1 MSSPERHS
9 PCAVTT
15 TATVAACTVLP
26 ITLLLALVAWIYPVL
41 KHHHELHPTPSSTM
55 SAPSAPR

>member
-1 MSSPERHS
+1 M
-9 PCAVTT
+9 T

-41 KHHHELHPTPSSTM
+41 KHHHVPRPTPASTT
-55 SAPSAPR
+55 STPSTPR

>member
-1 MSSPERHS
+1 MPSPEHHS
-9 PCAVTT
+9 PDTVT

-41 KHHHELHPTPSSTM
+41 KHHHELHPTPASTT

>member
-1 MSSPERHS
+1 MPSPEHRS
-9 PCAVTT
+9 PDAVT

-41 KHHHELHPTPSSTM
+41 KHHHELHPSPASTTSSPSTP
-55 SAPSAPR
+55 R